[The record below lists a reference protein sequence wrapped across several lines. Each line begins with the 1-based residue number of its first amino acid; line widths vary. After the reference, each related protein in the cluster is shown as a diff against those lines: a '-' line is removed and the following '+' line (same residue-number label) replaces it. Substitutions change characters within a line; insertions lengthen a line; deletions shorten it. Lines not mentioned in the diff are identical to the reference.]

1 MHMSKREQNKKANRE
16 AILVAARDVFSQLG
30 FGAATVRD
38 IVRAS
43 GLAIGSFYNYFNDKD
58 EAFAALVEAIVVPLA
73 RDLKAARAA
82 AGTPQ
87 AFIGEPYR
95 LVADFARTDSA
106 NAALIVKNQTLF
118 RQTFY
123 LTPIRTTVQ
132 TDLEA
137 DLGRWM
143 EEGRLRRHDPVLMA
157 DAMLAL
163 GIDLVVQTA
172 LDPAS
177 ASGRVAFLVDLF
189 IARLAPAAHPSA

>member
-1 MHMSKREQNKKANRE
+1 MQISKREQNKKTNRE
-16 AILVAARDVFSQLG
+16 AILMAARAVFCELG

-43 GLAIGSFYNYFNDKD
+43 GLAIGSYYNYFNDKE
-58 EAFAALVEAIVVPLA
+58 EAFAALVDMIVEPLA
-73 RDLKAARAA
+73 DDLSKARAA
-82 AGTPQ
+82 ATS
-87 AFIGEPYR
+87 AEDFIRAPYR
-95 LVADFARTDSA
+95 LVSEFARRDSA

-123 LTPIRTTVQ
+123 LAPARTRVQ

-137 DLGRWM
+137 DLLRWVAD
-143 EEGRLRRHDPVLMA
+143 GRLRQHDSVLMA

-172 LDPAS
+172 LSSEQAEARID
-177 ASGRVAFLVDLF
+177 FLADLF
-189 IARLAPAAHPSA
+189 LARLSPMDTR